1 MARRSGQERLNF
13 NGRPSAR
20 GPTLRKM
27 NPNIQPG
34 TRLSHY
40 KIVSLLG
47 AGGTGEVCLAGD
59 TELNRP
65 VASKFLHADLATD

>member
-1 MARRSGQERLNF
+1 
-13 NGRPSAR
+13 
-20 GPTLRKM
+20 M